1 MIAAALLLLAL
12 DTFTTWLQP
21 AHRWLAEATKP
32 FYWLT
37 SLPSRL
43 SEYGGEAMVS
53 RVQLE
58 EQNQQLSTELL
69 ILKGR
74 MQRMTEVAAENVRL
88 RNLLN
93 ATEML
98 KDRVLV
104 AELIGVSP
112 DPTRHTITINRGEE
126 DGAYVGQAVL
136 DADGLMGQVT
146 DAYRTSSRVLL
157 ITDSAHALPVQVVRN
172 GVRSIAEGMGEY
184 DKLSL
189 RYVPPTTDIV
199 VGDELV
205 SSGLG
210 GRFPVGY
217 PVGTVTVVET
227 TPGNPYLQVT
237 LAPTARIDRSRHLL
251 LLFSEVETLGDGV
264 IGASD
269 GEAVTKAEETDVG
282 GE

>member
-1 MIAAALLLLAL
+1 MLLLVAAALLLLFL
-12 DTFTTWLQP
+12 DSFTPWLQP
-21 AHRWLAEATKP
+21 ARKWLAEATVP
-32 FYWLT
+32 LYWVT

-43 SEYGGEAMVS
+43 SEYGDESVVG
-53 RVQLE
+53 RRQLE
-58 EQNQQLSTELL
+58 EENEQLRTELL

-74 MQRMTEVAAENVRL
+74 MQRMTEVVAENVRL

-112 DPTRHTITINRGEE
+112 DPTRHTIIINRGEE
-126 DGAYVGQAVL
+126 QGVFVGQALL
-136 DADGLMGQVT
+136 DADGLMGQVIEV
-146 DAYRTSSRVLL
+146 YRSSSKVLL
-157 ITDSAHALPVQVVRN
+157 ITDSAHAVPVQVVRN
-172 GVRSIAEGMGEY
+172 GGRSIAEGMGEF

-199 VGDELV
+199 VGDKLV

-217 PVGTVTVVET
+217 PVGTVTAVQT
-227 TPGNPYLQVT
+227 IPGESYLEVK
-237 LAPTARIDRSRHLL
+237 LVPAARIDRSRHLL
-251 LLFSEVETLGDGV
+251 LLFSEMETLGAGDL
-264 IGASD
+264 
-269 GEAVTKAEETDVG
+269 G